1 MVPCQLSW
9 PRTFCTGG
17 KPCRQQPLF
26 PHEYTQTCAISSS
39 NMVHK
44 RRNGGS
50 SSLQHFL
57 KHPEQPQSDM
67 HLFMYIKGVWAQPK
81 LNNLSYL
88 CGAVPDIE
96 LKHQCWIWR
105 HFQNSHGDFE
115 PLFIPSVVLF
125 FPLLQ
130 DSSISTLHLNPFW
143 DKNGTKRNTD
153 EHNHCSV
160 LMKAAVTLVP
170 FALSCRLLS
179 YTVLLTSFAWVEDTH
194 TANTHAFCKLRS

>member
-50 SSLQHFL
+50 SGLQPVL

-67 HLFMYIKGVWAQPK
+67 PLFTYIKGAWAQLK
-81 LNNLSYL
+81 LNDLSYL
-88 CGAVPDIE
+88 CGAVPDTE
-96 LKHQCWIWR
+96 PTHQCWISW
-105 HFQNSHGDFE
+105 HLQNSDGDFE
-115 PLFIPSVVLF
+115 PLFIPSVVHF
-125 FPLLQ
+125 SP
-130 DSSISTLHLNPFW
+130 
-143 DKNGTKRNTD
+143 KRRSTD
-153 EHNHCSV
+153 EHNHRSV
-160 LMKAAVTLVP
+160 LTKAAVTVGAICP
-170 FALSCRLLS
+170 ELLS
-179 YTVLLTSFAWVEDTH
+179 AFLHCLPLLLELRIHTLQTRTLSVSCIHSFEQWLQFSI
-194 TANTHAFCKLRS
+194 NIFY

>member
-26 PHEYTQTCAISSS
+26 PHEYTQTCAISST

-50 SSLQHFL
+50 SGLQHFL
-57 KHPEQPQSDM
+57 KDPEQPQSDM
-67 HLFMYIKGVWAQPK
+67 RLFTYIKGPWTQLK

-96 LKHQCWIWR
+96 PKHQFWISQLL
-105 HFQNSHGDFE
+105 QNSHGDFE
-115 PLFIPSVVLF
+115 PLFIPSVGHF
-125 FPLLQ
+125 FPSATRQQHFETKLAQ
-130 DSSISTLHLNPFW
+130 KEGAQTSIII
-143 DKNGTKRNTD
+143 
-153 EHNHCSV
+153 
-160 LMKAAVTLVP
+160 AASWRGQRWRLVP
-170 FALSCRLLS
+170 FALSCCLLS
-179 YTVLLTSFAWVEDTH
+179 FTVSLFLCLSWGYTH
-194 TANTHAFCKLRS
+194 CKHRHFL